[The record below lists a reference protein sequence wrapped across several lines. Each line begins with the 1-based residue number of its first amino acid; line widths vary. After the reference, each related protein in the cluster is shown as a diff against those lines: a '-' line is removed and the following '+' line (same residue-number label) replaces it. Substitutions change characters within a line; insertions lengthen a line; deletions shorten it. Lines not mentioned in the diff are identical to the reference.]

1 MNENWTTGLEHNA
14 ETLKDLASFYHSQ
27 GLFVIAT
34 LIGAATEAL
43 QEEMSKVRGTQRK
56 EMHDDVRGNGQ
67 PGN

>member
-1 MNENWTTGLEHNA
+1 MSENWTTGLEHNA
-14 ETLKDLASFYHSQ
+14 ETLKHMARFYHRQ

-56 EMHDDVRGNGQ
+56 EIRDDVRGNGQ

>member
-1 MNENWTTGLEHNA
+1 VSENWTTGLEHNA
-14 ETLKDLASFYHSQ
+14 ETLKHMARFYHSQ

-43 QEEMSKVRGTQRK
+43 QEEMSKVRGRQRK
-56 EMHDDVRGNGQ
+56 EIHGDVRGNGQ